1 MIYIG
6 LGKNINSFR
15 ICLGWHDKFTS
26 CKNFCEP
33 TPQEN
38 IISTEIKPDPRLLKK
53 KHSRGAVVVFTIL
66 FLDVL
71 RRVRCGI
78 RGSAWDVHSKCLV
91 SDNRRL
97 FWPKSSS
104 ELFVSCILSHRFGI
118 LINTDLTWKYHAHNI
133 STQSTTMFSK
143 YIVLVHTLSV
153 YVRMCE
159 WVFNI
164 IARTNKP
171 SLALQCRHWSCDWTT
186 STMVGSGESMSHE
199 WKLSLMKR
207 PRMTVRRECVTC
219 HLPESV
225 LRCPGIQQ
233 GF

>member
-1 MIYIG
+1 MTNS
-6 LGKNINSFR
+6 LRVKNSVSQR
-15 ICLGWHDKFTS
+15 PRRTS
-26 CKNFCEP
+26 LALKSNP
-33 TPQEN
+33 
-38 IISTEIKPDPRLLKK
+38 IPDPLKK

-133 STQSTTMFSK
+133 STQSTMIFSK

-164 IARTNKP
+164 MREPTNRLWRY
-171 SLALQCRHWSCDWTT
+171 SVDIDLAIEQLLQWLEAGNPWVMS
-186 STMVGSGESMSHE
+186 ES
-199 WKLSLMKR
+199 WA
-207 PRMTVRRECVTC
+207 
-219 HLPESV
+219 
-225 LRCPGIQQ
+225 
-233 GF
+233 